1 MSRKYKI
8 KDQDKLHFV
17 TFTVVEWIDVF
28 IRHEYKEIFLDSV
41 KYCQKNKGLEVYAW
55 VIMTNHVHM
64 ILRAAPDHMLEN
76 IIRDLKSHTSK
87 TIKILLEKPDLHVE
101 SRRKWM
107 LQMMRKAGKQNNN
120 NHDFQFWQQHN
131 QPIELSTN
139 QLIDQRLAY
148 IHNNPVE
155 AGFVLSPEMW
165 QYSSAID
172 YYSEANGMLNIDI
185 IS

>member
-76 IIRDLKSHTSK
+76 IIRDLKSHTSR
-87 TIKILLEKPDLHVE
+87 TIKILLEKPDLHV
-101 SRRKWM
+101 
-107 LQMMRKAGKQNNN
+107 
-120 NHDFQFWQQHN
+120 
-131 QPIELSTN
+131 
-139 QLIDQRLAY
+139 
-148 IHNNPVE
+148 
-155 AGFVLSPEMW
+155 
-165 QYSSAID
+165 
-172 YYSEANGMLNIDI
+172 
-185 IS
+185 